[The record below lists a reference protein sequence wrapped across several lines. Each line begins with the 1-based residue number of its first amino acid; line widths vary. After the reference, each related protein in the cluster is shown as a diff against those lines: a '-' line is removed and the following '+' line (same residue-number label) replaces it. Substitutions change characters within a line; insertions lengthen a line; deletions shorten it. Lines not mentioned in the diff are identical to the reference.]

1 MQFGSLDPQARR
13 GLGIQDGGVVIASVQ
28 PGSPADQAGLERGDV
43 IIAIGSRPVAKP
55 EDVAKEL
62 ASAQKAQ
69 ARTVLLRIVNRQGT
83 QFVALPVG
91 KA

>member
-1 MQFGSLDPQARR
+1 MMNDELLQL
-13 GLGIQDGGVVIASVQ
+13 GL
-28 PGSPADQAGLERGDV
+28 L
-43 IIAIGSRPVAKP
+43 KP